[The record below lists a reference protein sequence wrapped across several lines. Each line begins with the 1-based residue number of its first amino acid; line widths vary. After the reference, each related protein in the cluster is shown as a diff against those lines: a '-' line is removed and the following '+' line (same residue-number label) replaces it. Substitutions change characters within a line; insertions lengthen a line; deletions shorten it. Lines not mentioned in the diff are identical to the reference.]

1 MEIMRRRT
9 LSICSSSRVQNSWA
23 IDYDYL
29 AKLSQKELEFLASF
43 TQFFYHGNPHK
54 CGAHLDVSDSMKTES
69 YTRSNASKRDASNLA
84 IVWDRDQ
91 MNRVA
96 DGCSEDYLL
105 DYIDNADTNR
115 ILTNKGSK

>member
-1 MEIMRRRT
+1 MEIIRRRAMT
-9 LSICSSSRVQNSWA
+9 ICSSQRVNNCWS

-29 AKLSQKELEFLASF
+29 AKLSQDELEYLASF

-54 CGAHLDVSDSMKTES
+54 CGAHLDVSEPMRHES
-69 YTRSNASKRDASNLA
+69 FNRSNAARRDASNLA
-84 IVWDRDQ
+84 LIWDRDQ